1 MDGAEAAPS
10 AQAFQTFAP
19 CLSCARSAR
28 HWSGSLLDS
37 WRVNGVADDALL
49 VVSELTS
56 NAVEHG
62 AGPVGLCLQ
71 RLPDGLRIEV
81 TDEGGGEVVP
91 RHPDPF
97 VPGGRGLVVVSRLSR
112 AWGVRRHLPGGKT
125 VWAELVVDTAAGV
138 ATGTP
143 PTADL
148 A

>member
-28 HWSGSLLDS
+28 HWSGSFFDS

-56 NAVEHG
+56 NAVQHG
-62 AGPVGLCLQ
+62 AGPVRLRLE

-81 TDEGGGEVVP
+81 TDDGGGEVVP
-91 RHPDPF
+91 RHPDPH

-112 AWGVRRHLPGGKT
+112 SWGVRRRLPAGKT
-125 VWAELVVDTAAGV
+125 VWAELTLVDGAGDPSAV
-138 ATGTP
+138 RY
-143 PTADL
+143 
-148 A
+148 